1 MRVLAVTTNASLV
14 VALGSMMR
22 EWEVVTVRD
31 VERAMTEAPGSSVAL
46 IDLGETDA
54 GVQVADQLYHNGI
67 TIPCVVI
74 GDKAVEDGRATVLV
88 RPFTLDDLG
97 AAVREAAAAAARPTA
112 AAAAPAIPAAP
123 VAPAGVRPPVQ
134 AEAEA
139 SARTPDKVEHEG
151 NGSPGVTSW
160 QEELREPAP
169 PRERVTKPEPVAPPR
184 APLKVVEP
192 KSEPASPPAVAEVAP
207 PQPPVFARAEPEPI
221 PEPEPTWEQAD
232 EPVAEETAFWDEPS
246 SAEPARSPE
255 PGGRWKLRR
264 KPTRTAAPETSSDAP
279 LVRRLKSA
287 AAHAQELE
295 DLIDQMPFLA
305 DLTAMADGLIDE
317 IDRQFVCSVAS
328 VSVKRED
335 GYHVVAHRG
344 LSRVEAGMVIPE
356 TQSLFSDVLKTREG
370 VLLQPVDLAQGLV
383 AGIGG
388 ARTEAMMVAPALVN
402 GTVVAMVVVGGDRF
416 AEADL
421 DRLTD
426 LAAEGAPGVA
436 VAEFLDRLRNRSA
449 E

>member
-31 VERAMTEAPGSSVAL
+31 VERALTEAAGASVAL

-54 GVQVADQLYHNGI
+54 GVQVADQLFRQGI

-74 GDKAVEDGRATVLV
+74 GDKSVDDGRATVLV

-97 AAVREAAAAAARPTA
+97 TAVREAAADAR
-112 AAAAPAIPAAP
+112 PAAP
-123 VAPAGVRPPVQ
+123 GLARPSTPEPEV
-134 AEAEA
+134 
-139 SARTPDKVEHEG
+139 RTPAPEPAPPPEKVEHEG
-151 NGSPGVTSW
+151 NGSPAVASW
-160 QEELREPAP
+160 PERPEPAPRKPPPPPEPEELRVPLKVVSEPAQ
-169 PRERVTKPEPVAPPR
+169 RVPAEPKPEPV
-184 APLKVVEP
+184 VEP
-192 KSEPASPPAVAEVAP
+192 PLH
-207 PQPPVFARAEPEPI
+207 PPVFAR
-221 PEPEPTWEQAD
+221 PEPEPELEREPDWEQGAA
-232 EPVAEETAFWDEPS
+232 EPAAEDSAFWDEPTPTEPAPA
-246 SAEPARSPE
+246 AEPA
-255 PGGRWKLRR
+255 GRWKLRR
-264 KPTRTAAPETSSDAP
+264 KPTRTVATETASEAP
-279 LVRRLKSA
+279 LVQRLKRA
-287 AAHAQELE
+287 AAHAHELDE
-295 DLIDQMPFLA
+295 LIEQMPFLA
-305 DLTAMADGLIDE
+305 DLGAMAEGVIGE
-317 IDRQFVCSVAS
+317 IDRQFVCAIAS

-335 GYHVVAHRG
+335 GYRVVAHRG

-370 VLLQPVDLAQGLV
+370 VLIQPVDLAQGLV

-402 GTVVAMVVVGGDRF
+402 GAVVAMVVVGGDRF
-416 AEADL
+416 TEADL

-436 VAEFLDRLRNRSA
+436 VAEVLDRLRGRA
-449 E
+449 DL